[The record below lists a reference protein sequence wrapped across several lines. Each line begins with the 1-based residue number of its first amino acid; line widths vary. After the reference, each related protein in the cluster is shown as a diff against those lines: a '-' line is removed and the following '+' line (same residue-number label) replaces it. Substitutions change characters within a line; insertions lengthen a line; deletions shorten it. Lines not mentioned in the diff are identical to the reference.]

1 MLDRLRFVR
10 KQIPIFLIALTCL
23 SLLAPVA
30 ASAQV
35 GIRNL
40 DITLVD
46 EADFPAVDIYFS
58 VNDLDGQPVTGLTDD
73 NFTLYED
80 DVSVPITTLSE
91 VEHPM
96 LIGVVIDSAVSFN
109 TWEGGAPRVEKAKE
123 AARWL
128 VAPEHG
134 RLIPDDEVGV
144 FAFQDGAPERLV
156 SFSWDH
162 QMVVNQGIDPVST
175 AGNQYTALFDI
186 LRQAIQETS
195 TYEGARRRALLVF
208 SDGVDQT
215 SGTEIESVIQE
226 AVDAHLLIYTV
237 GMGGGLAH
245 DREGSAFLRSL
256 ANETGGEYFWYR
268 PGRADAEEE
277 MKAFLDRLV
286 AQRAGYTLTYES
298 RQYEG
303 TPELRL
309 EVTSGGTTAEDTV
322 SFEVPSLPPVVTID
336 ALEEGQILEGNVE
349 VEPSISRAQRE
360 IDHVE
365 YWLND
370 ELVYTAHAAPWSFE
384 WDTSEYAT
392 STTDADVY
400 DLKVVAC
407 DIRDKCSDV
416 TMTLGTRLL
425 PPTPTPAPPVVPTP
439 DPTMSTIQLAVS
451 IGALVIAISA
461 LVIIFI
467 LMRRGGF
474 SAVQNVAAEVRRR
487 TRVWRQ
493 RTNIFG
499 GGQPGARQ
507 SFAKLTVVSDMF
519 EGKEF
524 PIEENKVFLGRDEQ
538 RADIILYWN
547 DYISGRHAQVA
558 QEGDKFYVWDLNSSN
573 GTWVDGQRVS
583 RSLSEGVEL
592 EEARTLNP
600 GSILRL
606 GPDLRLRF
614 DLVESEQGQEQQQ
627 DEGEPESEGP
637 SGGDGH
643 RSGEAPTQILGR
655 AEEVASSDSG

>member
-1 MLDRLRFVR
+1 LLV
-10 KQIPIFLIALTCL
+10 LV
-23 SLLAPVA
+23 SLGLLVPVV

-46 EADFPAVDIYFS
+46 EEDFPDVDIYFS
-58 VNDLDGQPVTGLTDD
+58 VNDLDGQPVTGLTQD
-73 NFTLYED
+73 NFELYED
-80 DVSVPITTLSE
+80 DASVPIATLSE

-109 TWEGGAPRVEKAKE
+109 TWDGGAPRVEKAKE

-128 VAPEHG
+128 VSPQYG

-144 FAFQDGAPERLV
+144 FAFQAGAPERLV
-156 SFSWDH
+156 PFSWDH
-162 QMVVNQGIDPVST
+162 QKVVNQGIDPVNT
-175 AGNQYTALFDI
+175 EGNQYTALFDI

-215 SGTEIESVIQE
+215 SGTEIDSVIQE
-226 AVDAHLLIYTV
+226 AVDNHLLIYAV
-237 GMGGGLAH
+237 GMGRGLAH
-245 DREGSAFLRSL
+245 DQEGSAFLRRL
-256 ANETGGEYFWYR
+256 ADETGGEYFWYR
-268 PGRADAEEE
+268 PAQADSEEE

-286 AQRAGYTLTYES
+286 AQRAGYVLTYAS
-298 RQYEG
+298 NQYEG
-303 TPELRL
+303 TPEVQL
-309 EVTSGGTTAEDTV
+309 VVASGGTSAEDAI
-322 SFEVPSLPPVVTID
+322 SYEVPSLPPAVTID
-336 ALEEGQILEGNVE
+336 DLEEGDILEGVVE

-360 IDHVE
+360 IDRVE

-370 ELVYTAHAAPWSFE
+370 ELVYTARSAPWTFE
-384 WDTSEYAT
+384 WDTSEHAT
-392 STTDADVY
+392 STTDADVHN
-400 DLKVVAC
+400 LKVVAC
-407 DIRDKCSDV
+407 DIRDKCAETS
-416 TMTLGTRLL
+416 MTLGTRL
-425 PPTPTPAPPVVPTP
+425 PQPTPTPAPMVVPAT
-439 DPTMSTIQLAVS
+439 DTTMSKIQMVVS

-467 LMRRGGF
+467 LVRRGGF

-499 GGQPGARQ
+499 GGQPGTRQ

-524 PIEENKVFLGRDEQ
+524 PIEENKIFLGRDEQ

-558 QEGDKFYVWDLNSSN
+558 QEGDQFYVWDLNSSN
-573 GTWVDGQRVS
+573 GTWVDEQRVP

-592 EEARTLNP
+592 EEARALNS

-614 DLVESEQGQEQQQ
+614 DLVESEQEQEQQPDQ
-627 DEGEPESEGP
+627 EEPENEDP